1 MKKIKILF
9 VIILAI
15 ALALLFSL
23 IVTNIKPLNKNTTVK
38 EQSYIELEEHTDK
51 PLESSDIDN
60 TEQTQEKQTFSD
72 TSKAL
77 EDITDNEIQ
86 KEFSNPIQE
95 DIKKSSQPNT
105 QFEVGIVE
113 DLDTN
118 SIVITKEF
126 KSASPSKYSFEGYGI
141 QKAPTE

>member
-23 IVTNIKPLNKNTTVK
+23 IITNIKPVVKNTTVN
-38 EQSYIELEEHTDK
+38 EQSYIESEEHIDES
-51 PLESSDIDN
+51 LEQPTITN
-60 TEQTQEKQTFSD
+60 TEQTQEQQVFTE
-72 TSKAL
+72 TSKY
-77 EDITDNEIQ
+77 TDSTIDDELQND
-86 KEFSNPIQE
+86 FTNPAQE
-95 DIKKSSQPNT
+95 DIKKSNQPNT
-105 QFEVGIVE
+105 PFEVGIIE

-126 KSASPSKYSFEGYGI
+126 KSASPSKYTFEGYGI